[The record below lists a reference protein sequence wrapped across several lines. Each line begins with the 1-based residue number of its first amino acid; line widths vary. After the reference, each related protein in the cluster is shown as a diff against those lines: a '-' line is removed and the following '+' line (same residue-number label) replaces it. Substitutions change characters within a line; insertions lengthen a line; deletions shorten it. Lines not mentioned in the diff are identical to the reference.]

1 VARHFGIRYC
11 RRTPPILLLCARY
24 VCFLA
29 SGASNAGG
37 ITRRR
42 SLSARRGTG
51 TLCVP
56 VISEHPTQGVRAEA
70 ADAIMQTEGA
80 YLLAQRENG
89 RARYCGMDKFADQEA
104 QWLDRIGR
112 DERVH
117 KAAHFLA
124 LRQNG
129 RTEYCRTDNS
139 LTKPPK

>member
-1 VARHFGIRYC
+1 MARHFGIRYC

-24 VCFLA
+24 A
-29 SGASNAGG
+29 
-37 ITRRR
+37 
-42 SLSARRGTG
+42 
-51 TLCVP
+51 

-104 QWLDRIGR
+104 QWLDRIGQ